1 MIKKLILAT
10 ALTLAATT
18 SMAADVVYEEP
29 SAPVVYTP
37 SFTWTGFNVGVQGGY
52 GWNDLDLSEGA
63 DSASIGADGGILGG
77 FIGYNHQFDNNWVLG
92 IEGDFEGNW
101 AEETLDF
108 AGIPLEYGLD
118 WQASVRARVGYA
130 FDRTL
135 LYGTAG
141 WAVGK
146 GYIQEPGDP
155 KFTDTFNGYTVG
167 VGVDHAFTDMVFGRI
182 EYRYTD
188 FGSKNYDLPVKA
200 ELDQHAIR
208 VGLGVKF

>member
-52 GWNDLDLSEGA
+52 GWNDLDATDGT
-63 DSASIGADGGILGG
+63 DSATIGADGGILGG
-77 FIGYNHQFDNNWVLG
+77 FVGYNHQFDNNWVLG

-101 AEETLDF
+101 ADERISAFGSDF
-108 AGIPLEYGLD
+108 VYGLD

-130 FDRTL
+130 IDRTL
-135 LYGTAG
+135 IYGTAG

-146 GYIQEPGDP
+146 AFAEEVGVGKE
-155 KFTDTFNGYTVG
+155 KETFNGYAVG
-167 VGVDHAFTDMVFGRI
+167 VGVEHAFTDMVFGRL

-188 FGSKNYDLPVKA
+188 FGSKSYEGPIEVD
-200 ELDQHAIR
+200 LDQHAIR

>member
-52 GWNDLDLSEGA
+52 GWNDLDATDGT
-63 DSASIGADGGILGG
+63 DSATIGADGGILGG
-77 FIGYNHQFDNNWVLG
+77 FVGYNHQFDNNWVLG

-101 AEETLDF
+101 AEETADGGL
-108 AGIPLEYGLD
+108 GLYEYGLD

-146 GYIQEPGDP
+146 GFIQETGDP
-155 KFTDTFNGYTVG
+155 KLTETFNGYTVG
-167 VGVDHAFTDMVFGRI
+167 VGVEHAFTDMVFGRL

-188 FGSKNYDLPVKA
+188 FGSKTYEGPIDVD
-200 ELDQHAIR
+200 LDQHAIR